1 MSEYIPSP
9 RDWMAQQVELYES
22 SSGTEG
28 FTLRDTDLPV
38 IIMTNRE
45 CKTAAIRKTPLMN
58 VVDGNSYSL
67 VASYGGSPTNPL
79 WCQNVKADPNV
90 EIRDES
96 KTYSMRVREVADSAE
111 RQRLWDIAVAAF
123 PSYQGVVDWTA
134 RPIPVFIAEPID

>member
-45 CKTAAIRKTPLMN
+45 WKTGAIRKTPLLN
-58 VVDGNSYSL
+58 VVDGNSYIL

-79 WCQNVKADPNV
+79 WCQNVKADPKLKF
-90 EIRDES
+90 ETS
-96 KTYSMRVREVADSAE
+96 
-111 RQRLWDIAVAAF
+111 QR
-123 PSYQGVVDWTA
+123 PT
-134 RPIPVFIAEPID
+134 R